1 MHMTYLK
8 EIQSRVKEITEDAKY
23 LMSKIKS
30 ILHSRYLKTE
40 VHAMLVEP
48 KREKVMNNV
57 SLPSNVFFNK
67 DGTPAKVALFSA
79 GLGDVIRVMYQTNH
93 YKHICEATE
102 PVHVIVASHNPFTME
117 IFKFHRNA
125 HNFILYDLGHKYE
138 ECIRSEVMGT
148 DITNTLYGFIG
159 ASRANFIHG
168 RNDTGFKPMF
178 DAPDEI
184 HSKGHIIF
192 QPYAGSH
199 DARTFKPE
207 FIEKIISVLRKQKKT
222 VYILT
227 RSYIRKGISGKVVH
241 NEENAKQYEGGNIV
255 VLDNLSVPAA
265 LNLVK
270 NSSGYV
276 GTWSSMQQ
284 MAWFENKP
292 VAVFYQP
299 NNTDVVNR
307 TGYAFGLDRED
318 CLHCDYPSFDSA
330 RFEAWVD
337 SLK

>member
-1 MHMTYLK
+1 MINTKDIKLRIR
-8 EIQSRVKEITEDAKY
+8 EIADDAKY
-23 LMSKIKS
+23 FMLKLKS
-30 ILHSRYLKTE
+30 ILHSKYIKTE
-40 VHAMLVEP
+40 VHAMLNES
-48 KREKVMNNV
+48 KRDKVMNNV
-57 SLPSNVFFNK
+57 SHLSAAFTNK
-67 DGTPAKVALFSA
+67 DGTPAKIALFSA
-79 GLGDVIRVMYQTNH
+79 GLGDVIRVMYQSNH
-93 YKHICEATE
+93 YKYICEAKE
-102 PVHVIVASHNPFTME
+102 PVHVIVASHNPFAME

-138 ECIRSEVMGT
+138 ECIRSEVSGT
-148 DITNTLYGFIG
+148 DITNTLYGFVG

-168 RNDTGFKPMF
+168 NCNSDFKPIF

-184 HSKGHIIF
+184 DSKGHIIF

-227 RSYIRKGISGKVVH
+227 RSYIRRGISGKVVH
-241 NEENAKQYEGGNIV
+241 NGENAKQYEGGNIV

-270 NSSGYV
+270 NSSGYI
-276 GTWSSMQQ
+276 GAWSSMQQ

-299 NNTDVVNR
+299 NNVDVVNR
-307 TGYAFGLDRED
+307 TGYAFGLDRPD
-318 CLHCDYPSFDSA
+318 CLHSDYSSFNIA
-330 RFEAWVD
+330 QFESWVNN
-337 SLK
+337 LR

>member
-1 MHMTYLK
+1 MNLQDIK
-8 EIQSRVKEITEDAKY
+8 LRIQEIIDDAKY
-23 LMSKIKS
+23 FMSKLKS
-30 ILHSRYLKTE
+30 ILHSKYLKTE
-40 VHAMLVEP
+40 VHAMLIEP
-48 KREKVMNNV
+48 KREKVMNNI
-57 SLPSNVFFNK
+57 SSPSSAFINK

-79 GLGDVIRVMYQTNH
+79 GLGDVIRVMYQSNH
-93 YKHICEATE
+93 YKYICEATE

-138 ECIRSEVMGT
+138 ECIRSGVMGP

-168 RNDTGFKPMF
+168 KSDADFKPIF

-184 HSKGHIIF
+184 NSNGHIIF
-192 QPYAGSH
+192 QPYAGNH

-207 FIEKIISVLRKQKKT
+207 FIEKIVSVLRKQNKT

-227 RSYIRKGISGKVVH
+227 RSYIRKGMSGKVVH
-241 NEENAKQYEGGNIV
+241 GEENAKQYEGGNIV

-270 NSSGYV
+270 NCSGYI
-276 GTWSSMQQ
+276 GAWSSMQQ

-299 NNTDVVNR
+299 NNIDVVNR
-307 TGYAFGLDRED
+307 TGYAFGLDRAD
-318 CLHCDYPSFDSA
+318 CLHSDYPNFDPA
-330 RFEAWVD
+330 RFELWVNN
-337 SLK
+337 LK

>member
-1 MHMTYLK
+1 MINRKDVELRIK
-8 EIQSRVKEITEDAKY
+8 EIADDAKY
-23 LMSKIKS
+23 FMLKLKS
-30 ILHSRYLKTE
+30 ILHTKYIKTE
-40 VHAMLVEP
+40 VHAMLVES
-48 KREKVMNNV
+48 KREKVMNNI
-57 SLPSNVFFNK
+57 SLPSTVFTNK

-79 GLGDVIRVMYQTNH
+79 GLGDVIRVMYQSNH
-93 YKHICEATE
+93 YKYICEATE

-138 ECIRSEVMGT
+138 ECIRSEVFGT

-168 RNDTGFKPMF
+168 KCNADFKPIF
-178 DAPDEI
+178 DAPDNI
-184 HSKGHIIF
+184 DSKGHIIF
-192 QPYAGSH
+192 QPYAGNY

-227 RSYIRKGISGKVVH
+227 RSYIRKGMSGKVVH
-241 NEENAKQYEGGNIV
+241 SEENAKQYEGGNIV

-270 NSSGYV
+270 NSSAYV
-276 GTWSSMQQ
+276 GAWSSMQQ
-284 MAWFENKP
+284 IAWFENKP

-299 NNTDVVNR
+299 NNIDVVNR
-307 TGYAFGLDRED
+307 TGYAFGLDRPD
-318 CLHCDYPSFDSA
+318 CLHSDYPSFDA
-330 RFEAWVD
+330 AQFELWINN
-337 SLK
+337 LK